1 MVDKLVAHDAELV
14 CIIVNNG
21 LAGKICHRSKELG
34 VLGGTVA
41 LGMGT
46 STGKFLD
53 MLTLRDVR
61 KEVIFM
67 IAKREVA
74 HAALDQIHK
83 EHDFNKPNHGIAFT
97 STVMGAV
104 GSKWYKE
111 LEMDDE
117 KGDDVMH
124 HIITV
129 IVEKGKGEDAV
140 EAATNA
146 GSNGGTIINA
156 RGAGVHETQK
166 VFGIDIEPE
175 KEIVL
180 IISAKEQTE
189 DIITGIREKLDMEK
203 PGHGIIYVQNVNKVY
218 GF

>member
-1 MVDKLVAHDAELV
+1 MVDKLATHDAELV
-14 CIIVNNG
+14 YVIVNNG
-21 LAGKICHRSKELG
+21 LGGRICHRAKQLG
-34 VLGGTVA
+34 VLGVTIT

-53 MLTLRDVR
+53 ILTLRDVR
-61 KEVIFM
+61 KEVVFM
-67 IAKREVA
+67 IARKDVA
-74 HAALDQIHK
+74 QMALDQIHK
-83 EHDFNKPNHGIAFT
+83 EHDFDKPNHGIAFT
-97 STVMGAV
+97 STVIGAV

-117 KGDDVMH
+117 KGDDIMYH
-124 HIITV
+124 LITV
-129 IVEKGKGEDAV
+129 IVEKGRGEDAV
-140 EAATNA
+140 EAATEA
-146 GSNGGTIINA
+146 GSNGGTILNA

-175 KEIVL
+175 KEVIM
-180 IISAKEQTE
+180 IISERTKTE
-189 DIITGIREKLDMEK
+189 PIITAIRQRLDMGK